1 MSLLS
6 SKVLTLEVGPHGVSL
21 GRHGVAQM
29 LSLDNLAAALDALP
43 AEATPRRAAL
53 QVTVDNA
60 WARWQVIE
68 VPPGVV
74 GHDEQ
79 HALVRA
85 RMIEVFGSAAQGWV
99 FSWDARPAASVLA
112 CALDAALV
120 QRLQAWC
127 VARSVKLK
135 SMQPAWLRAYAGLRG
150 DAATGGFAQ
159 LRHGWLCMGLWAG
172 GRWLH
177 VRGEALADPAGIG
190 AVLERRLS
198 LFDGEL
204 SAGQLFL
211 HGSPSVTLPR
221 GWRCVAGGGA

>member
-6 SKVLTLEVGPHGVSL
+6 SEALTLEVGPHGVSL

-43 AEATPRRAAL
+43 TEATPRRAAL

-85 RMIEVFGSAAQGWV
+85 RMIEVFGHAAWV
-99 FSWDARPAASVLA
+99 
-112 CALDAALV
+112 AL
-120 QRLQAWC
+120 
-127 VARSVKLK
+127 S
-135 SMQPAWLRAYAGLRG
+135 G
-150 DAATGGFAQ
+150 
-159 LRHGWLCMGLWAG
+159 
-172 GRWLH
+172 
-177 VRGEALADPAGIG
+177 
-190 AVLERRLS
+190 
-198 LFDGEL
+198 
-204 SAGQLFL
+204 
-211 HGSPSVTLPR
+211 
-221 GWRCVAGGGA
+221 

>member
-6 SKVLTLEVGPHGVSL
+6 SEALTLEVGPHGVSL

-127 VARSVKLK
+127 AARSVKLK
-135 SMQPAWLRAYAGLRG
+135 SMQPVWLRAYAGLRG

-159 LRHGWLCMGLWAG
+159 LRSREDVELVERLHALGMRIAWTNTVRVVTSARQD
-172 GRWLH
+172 GRAPDGFAAH
-177 VRGEALADPAGIG
+177 
-190 AVLERRLS
+190 LERL
-198 LFDGEL
+198 
-204 SAGQLFL
+204 
-211 HGSPSVTLPR
+211 
-221 GWRCVAGGGA
+221 RCA